1 MSRMIGWMLKFVGAM
16 TLAGLALG
24 LGLMAFA
31 ESWMRVDDQP
41 QQVDYIVPLAG
52 DSDRLI
58 TAAELYSQGFAP
70 VILLSNAKSMPPSRL
85 EKLEFQLGYPNYT
98 DKEYRFRLLAL
109 LGIDPSET
117 ESFGNGHISTVE
129 EAEALRTYLN
139 GRTPSLLLVTSPSHA
154 RRAKMICQDVL
165 PDCQVLVTTSENGGF
180 GKEWWKD
187 QTAAQNLILEFAK
200 TIHYLLGGGFRSTDG
215 QPAS

>member
-1 MSRMIGWMLKFVGAM
+1 MSRLFGWTLKCIGAV
-16 TLAGLALG
+16 TLAGLAIG
-24 LGLMAFA
+24 LGLMIFA
-31 ESWMRVDDQP
+31 GSWMRVDDQP
-41 QQVDYIVPLAG
+41 EQVDYIIPLAG

-58 TAAELYSQGFAP
+58 TAARLYKQGFAP

-85 EKLEFQLGYPNYT
+85 EKLEWQMGYPNYT
-98 DKEYRFRLLAL
+98 DTEYCFRLLGL
-109 LGIDPSET
+109 LGVDPGET

-129 EAEALRTYLN
+129 EAEALRTFLD

-154 RRAKMICQDVL
+154 RRAKMIFEDVL
-165 PDCQVLVTTSENGGF
+165 PDCRILVKTSENGSF
-180 GKEWWKD
+180 GKQWWKD

-200 TIHYLLGGGFRSTDG
+200 TIHYLLGGGFRSTDD

>member
-1 MSRMIGWMLKFVGAM
+1 MSRLFGWMLKFVGAM

-24 LGLMAFA
+24 LGLMIFA
-31 ESWMRVDDQP
+31 GSWMRVNDQP
-41 QQVDYIVPLAG
+41 RQADYIIPLAG

-58 TAAELYSQGFAP
+58 TAAELYNQRFAP
-70 VILLSNAKSMPPSRL
+70 VILLSNAKSFPSTRL
-85 EKLEFQLGYPNYT
+85 EKLEWQMGYPNYT
-98 DKEYRFRLLAL
+98 DREYCFRLLGL
-109 LGIDPSET
+109 LGIDPSTT
-117 ESFGNGHISTVE
+117 ESFGKGHISTIE
-129 EAEALRTYLN
+129 EAEALRAYLN

-154 RRAKMICQDVL
+154 RRAKMIFQDVL
-165 PDCQVLVTTSENGGF
+165 PGCRIMVTTSENGWF

-187 QTAAQNLILEFAK
+187 QAAAQNLILEFAK